1 MSYVQELRK
10 VVGHRPL
17 ILPGAVVVLTDEKK
31 QILLQKRKEPE
42 GLWGIPG
49 GLMEPGESLENTVKR
64 ELFEE
69 TNLQVDKLSLVGVFS
84 GNSFFRKLQNG
95 DQFYS
100 VTIVYT
106 SKHFKG
112 NLEISDDESM
122 ELRFFKYNEIPSN
135 LIASHKEILNSLGIC
150 KKFNGFKSCI

>member
-17 ILPGAVVVLTDEKK
+17 ILPGAVVLLIDENNR
-31 QILLQKRKEPE
+31 ILLQKRKEPE

-49 GLMEPGESLENTVKR
+49 GLMELGESLENTVKR

-69 TNLQVDKLSLVGVFS
+69 TNLRVDNLSLVGVFS
-84 GNSFFRKLQNG
+84 GDSFFRKLPNG

-100 VTIVYT
+100 VTIVYK

-112 NLEISDDESM
+112 NLKISDDESI
-122 ELRFFKYNEIPSN
+122 ELRFFKYNNIPSN
-135 LIASHKEILNSLGIC
+135 LIASHKKILNSLGDMSKIQC
-150 KKFNGFKSCI
+150 F